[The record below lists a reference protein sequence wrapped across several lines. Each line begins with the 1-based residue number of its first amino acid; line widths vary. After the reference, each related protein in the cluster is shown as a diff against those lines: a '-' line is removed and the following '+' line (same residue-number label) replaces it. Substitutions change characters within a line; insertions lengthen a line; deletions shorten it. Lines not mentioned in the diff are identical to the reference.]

1 MALSR
6 ENKAFLFSLGG
17 LLVFL
22 FILGRVLSSPSSQ
35 STDKAGAEERA
46 RQARVRANAA
56 ENLSWAGPPTPLP
69 TPIESPAVRKAREK
83 EEAKKAREEAKAAAR
98 EVERKRQDG
107 IGARRLLAE
116 ILEKGML
123 AQGLDVHA
131 EAVGKE
137 RKQLRITYILANR
150 PFTFREVHDK
160 EFMET
165 IRAAGFESLYFS
177 NGYDFAESYN
187 LK

>member
-1 MALSR
+1 MGCLI
-6 ENKAFLFSLGG
+6 FLGFMLAVGVVND
-17 LLVFL
+17 LR
-22 FILGRVLSSPSSQ
+22 GRRS
-35 STDKAGAEERA
+35 
-46 RQARVRANAA
+46 
-56 ENLSWAGPPTPLP
+56 PPTSTAVPVGDLGPIRRAHVTPEP
-69 TPIESPAVRKAREK
+69 TKTAGELAKAEKLQRE
-83 EEAKKAREEAKAAAR
+83 AAAR